1 MTPTQNVEEAVDIL
15 QQLGLKE
22 YEARCFVG
30 LTRLET
36 GTAQE
41 LSEITEVPRTRV
53 YDAVRVL
60 EARGLVEVRH
70 SSPQQYRAVSLE
82 EAAKTL
88 QDRYEALHERLYD
101 VLERVERVETD
112 EETTTPQIWEMSGRD
127 AIDNRT
133 IQLVSEASSE
143 VVLVV
148 GDESLLSEDLI
159 QGLNGIPEG
168 VDLLVGTLSE
178 SLQRHVESLVPAADT
193 FVSGLDWLHGE
204 DGAATATAFGRL
216 LVIDQ
221 STVLASSLLGCGE
234 ETAMVGEGFGGG
246 NVANARR
253 LMVQGM
259 LIAHQPPQ

>member
-1 MTPTQNVEEAVDIL
+1 MTPAQNVDEAVEIL

-60 EARGLVEVRH
+60 EAQGLVEVRH

-88 QDRYEALHERLYD
+88 QDRYEALHDRLYD
-101 VLERVERVETD
+101 VLQTVDPVETD
-112 EETTTPQIWEMSGRD
+112 DDSPAPQMWEMSGRD
-127 AIDNRT
+127 AIENR
-133 IQLVSEASSE
+133 ILQLLAEADFE
-143 VVLVV
+143 IVLVV
-148 GDESLLSEDLI
+148 GEASLLTDELIEALNRVPED
-159 QGLNGIPEG
+159 
-168 VDLLVGTLSE
+168 VDLLVGSLSE
-178 SLQRHVESLVPAADT
+178 ALQHEIETAVPAAST
-193 FVSGLDWLHGE
+193 FVSGLDWLHDE
-204 DGAATATAFGRL
+204 EGAQPATAFGRL
-216 LVIDQ
+216 VVADR
-221 STVLASSLLGCGE
+221 STILASSLLECGE

-246 NVANARR
+246 NLGNARR

-259 LIAHQPPQ
+259 LLAHQPAE